1 MPYPDRPPRAANSHC
16 LEQARWLTGGWTRT
30 ILGVLASLAV
40 FQIGGVEA
48 QEASGDTV
56 CLPPEAPYVPGSDED
71 FIEYVDVVSG
81 NFERY
86 FSELTAY
93 FTCMD
98 GTRRAVFERA
108 GEVSKDHQA
117 FWARAQD
124 LGAVEKAAT
133 GRQEAVKM
141 RGD

>member
-1 MPYPDRPPRAANSHC
+1 MPYPDRQPRAANSHC
-16 LEQARWLTGGWTRT
+16 LEQAGWQAGRWTRT

-48 QEASGDTV
+48 QEASADMV

-124 LGAVEKAAT
+124 LGVVEKAAT